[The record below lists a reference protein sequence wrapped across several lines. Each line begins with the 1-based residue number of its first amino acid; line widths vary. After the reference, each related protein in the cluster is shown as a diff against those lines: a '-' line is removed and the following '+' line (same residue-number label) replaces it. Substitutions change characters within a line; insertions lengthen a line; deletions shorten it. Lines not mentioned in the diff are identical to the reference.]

1 MEAATSAARASGLE
15 PLELSADSVAAAAL
29 FQRHSAHVFRYCNAR
44 LRKREDA
51 EDAVQ
56 TTFLYAFRSLRQGVE
71 PLVESAWLLGIAR
84 NVCLARWEASGRR
97 NRLEAVCDPDVLAR
111 GAAAPQ
117 SRREEL
123 IGLESALAG
132 LPERQRRAVLLR
144 DWRGL
149 SYDEVAEQ
157 LGVSRAAV
165 ETLIFRG
172 RERLAALLREEP
184 STIRRRLGSLANL
197 GALVNAV
204 KTALAGGAAGTKF
217 AAAVTVVAVSGAGAG
232 VAAGPLL
239 DRGAPAPTR
248 PDVARPA
255 AVQSQAAAAA
265 VAPPDV
271 RSGPARV
278 APAARATPPARKS
291 KAAPAAPRSD
301 RPSAAPV
308 DTSATAAAP
317 AAAAPRVSVP
327 ESPPRSSPPVAASLP
342 APKREQSPPA
352 VPLVQTPPAPEVL
365 PAVITVVDEVVE
377 TVVPGL
383 PAVSLPEAAE
393 LPVVGPVTEDVVETV
408 EQVVAPL
415 LPTLPVRPPAVVPDL
430 PLLPLFP

>member
-1 MEAATSAARASGLE
+1 MEAATSAGRASGLE

-56 TTFLYAFRSLRQGVE
+56 TTFLHAFRSLRQGVK

-84 NVCLARWEASGRR
+84 NVCLSRWEASGRR

-111 GAAAPQ
+111 SAAAPQ
-117 SRREEL
+117 GRREEL
-123 IGLESALAG
+123 IGLENALAR

-172 RERLAALLREEP
+172 RQRLAELLREEP
-184 STIRRRLGSLANL
+184 STIRRRLGSLGNL

-204 KTALAGGAAGTKF
+204 KTAFTGGAAATKL
-217 AAAVTVVAVSGAGAG
+217 AVAVTVVAASGAGI
-232 VAAGPLL
+232 AAGPWP
-239 DRGAPAPTR
+239 GGSAPVPTG

-255 AVQSQAAAAA
+255 ATQSQAASAAA
-265 VAPPDV
+265 PPHA
-271 RSGPARV
+271 RSEPARV
-278 APAARATPPARKS
+278 APAASATPPARK
-291 KAAPAAPRSD
+291 AEVAPAARRSD
-301 RPSAAPV
+301 RPSVAAAEAPATPAAPV
-308 DTSATAAAP
+308 AAAP
-317 AAAAPRVSVP
+317 VVSVP
-327 ESPPRSSPPVAASLP
+327 ESSPRLTAPVVSVQI
-342 APKREQSPPA
+342 PKREQSPPA

-365 PAVITVVDEVVE
+365 PAVTTVVDEVVE

-383 PAVSLPEAAE
+383 PAVSLPEVAE
-393 LPVVGPVTEDVVETV
+393 LPVVGPVTEAAVQTA
-408 EQVVAPL
+408 EQAVAPL
-415 LPTLPVRPPAVVPDL
+415 LPTLPVQL
-430 PLLPLFP
+430 PLLP

>member
-1 MEAATSAARASGLE
+1 MEAATSAGRASGLE

-56 TTFLYAFRSLRQGVE
+56 TTFLHAFRSLRQGVK

-84 NVCLARWEASGRR
+84 NVCLSRWEASGRR

-111 GAAAPQ
+111 SAAAPQ
-117 SRREEL
+117 GRREEL
-123 IGLESALAG
+123 IGLENALAR

-172 RERLAALLREEP
+172 RQRLAELLREEP
-184 STIRRRLGSLANL
+184 STIRRRLGSLGNL

-204 KTALAGGAAGTKF
+204 KTAFTGGAAATKL
-217 AAAVTVVAVSGAGAG
+217 AVAVTVVAASGAGI
-232 VAAGPLL
+232 AAGPWP
-239 DRGAPAPTR
+239 GGSAPVPTG

-255 AVQSQAAAAA
+255 ATQSQAASAAA
-265 VAPPDV
+265 PPYA
-271 RSGPARV
+271 RSEPARV
-278 APAARATPPARKS
+278 APAASATPPARK
-291 KAAPAAPRSD
+291 AEVAPAVRRSD
-301 RPSAAPV
+301 RPSVAAAEAPATPAAPV
-308 DTSATAAAP
+308 AAAP
-317 AAAAPRVSVP
+317 VVSVP
-327 ESPPRSSPPVAASLP
+327 ESSPRLTAPVVSVQI
-342 APKREQSPPA
+342 PKREQSPPA

-365 PAVITVVDEVVE
+365 PAVTTVVDEVVE

-383 PAVSLPEAAE
+383 PAVSLPEVAE
-393 LPVVGPVTEDVVETV
+393 LPVVGPVTEAAVQTA
-408 EQVVAPL
+408 EQAVAPL
-415 LPTLPVRPPAVVPDL
+415 LPTLPVQL
-430 PLLPLFP
+430 PLLP

>member
-1 MEAATSAARASGLE
+1 MEAATSAGRASGLE

-56 TTFLYAFRSLRQGVE
+56 TTFLHAFRSLRQGVK

-84 NVCLARWEASGRR
+84 NVCLSRWEASGRR
-97 NRLEAVCDPDVLAR
+97 NRLEAVCDPDVLGR
-111 GAAAPQ
+111 NAAAPQ
-117 SRREEL
+117 GRRDEL

-172 RERLAALLREEP
+172 RERLAELLREEP
-184 STIRRRLGSLANL
+184 STIRRRLGTLGNL
-197 GALVNAV
+197 GALVNVV
-204 KTALAGGAAGTKF
+204 KTASGGAAATKVV
-217 AAAVTVVAVSGAGAG
+217 AAVTFVAVSGAGI
-232 VAAGPLL
+232 AAGPWP
-239 DRGAPAPTR
+239 GGSAPAPTG

-255 AVQSQAAAAA
+255 ATQSQAAAV
-265 VAPPDV
+265 VAPPPAHSVPV
-271 RSGPARV
+271 RM
-278 APAARATPPARKS
+278 APAASATPPARK
-291 KAAPAAPRSD
+291 AEGAPAARRSD
-301 RPSAAPV
+301 RPSVPAVEAP
-308 DTSATAAAP
+308 ATAAAP
-317 AAAAPRVSVP
+317 VATAPLAAAPVVSVP
-327 ESPPRSSPPVAASLP
+327 ESSPRLTPPVASVP
-342 APKREQSPPA
+342 TPKREQSPPA

-365 PAVITVVDEVVE
+365 PAVTTVVDEVVE
-377 TVVPGL
+377 TVEPGL
-383 PAVSLPEAAE
+383 PAVSLPEVAE
-393 LPVVGPVTEDVVETV
+393 LPVVGPVTEDVVETA
-408 EQVVAPL
+408 EQAVAPL
-415 LPTLPVRPPAVVPDL
+415 LPTLPVQPPAVVPDL
-430 PLLPLFP
+430 PLLP

>member
-1 MEAATSAARASGLE
+1 MEAATSAGRASGLE

-56 TTFLYAFRSLRQGVE
+56 TTFLHAFRSLRQGVK

-84 NVCLARWEASGRR
+84 NVCLSRWEASGRR

-111 GAAAPQ
+111 SAAAPQ
-117 SRREEL
+117 GRREEL
-123 IGLESALAG
+123 IGLENALAR

-172 RERLAALLREEP
+172 RQRLAELLREEP
-184 STIRRRLGSLANL
+184 STIRRRLGSLGNL

-204 KTALAGGAAGTKF
+204 KTAFTGGAAATKL
-217 AAAVTVVAVSGAGAG
+217 AVAVTVVAASGAGI
-232 VAAGPLL
+232 AAGPWP
-239 DRGAPAPTR
+239 GGSAPVPTG

-255 AVQSQAAAAA
+255 ATQSQAASAAA
-265 VAPPDV
+265 PPYA
-271 RSGPARV
+271 RSEPARV
-278 APAARATPPARKS
+278 APAASATPPARKGGGI
-291 KAAPAAPRSD
+291 APAARRSD
-301 RPSAAPV
+301 RPSVAAAEAPATPAAPV
-308 DTSATAAAP
+308 AAAP
-317 AAAAPRVSVP
+317 VVSVP
-327 ESPPRSSPPVAASLP
+327 ESSPRLTAPVVSVQI
-342 APKREQSPPA
+342 PKREQSPPA

-365 PAVITVVDEVVE
+365 PAVTTVVDEVVE

-383 PAVSLPEAAE
+383 PAVSLPEVAE
-393 LPVVGPVTEDVVETV
+393 LPVVGPVTEAAVQTA
-408 EQVVAPL
+408 EQAVAPL
-415 LPTLPVRPPAVVPDL
+415 LPTLPVQPPPVVPDL
-430 PLLPLFP
+430 PLLPLLP